1 MGHTV
6 YQFINIVIYQL
17 ILLII
22 IIIIII
28 YVQIHIYTIYIH
40 TYIYIYIYIYIYYF
54 LIKYMKSQWGI
65 LSNFLLLKSKGVK
78 MILKEHSTF

>member
-1 MGHTV
+1 MGHTID
-6 YQFINIVIYQL
+6 QFINIVIYQL
-17 ILLII
+17 LLLII

-28 YVQIHIYTIYIH
+28 IYVHIHIYTIY
-40 TYIYIYIYIYIYYF
+40 TCIYIYIYYF

>member
-28 YVQIHIYTIYIH
+28 IIIYVHIHIYTIYIH
-40 TYIYIYIYIYIYYF
+40 TYIYIYIYYF

>member
-17 ILLII
+17 MLLII

-28 YVQIHIYTIYIH
+28 IIYVHIHIYTIYIH
-40 TYIYIYIYIYIYYF
+40 TYIYIYIYYF

>member
-1 MGHTV
+1 MGHTID
-6 YQFINIVIYQL
+6 QFINIVIYQL
-17 ILLII
+17 LLLII

-28 YVQIHIYTIYIH
+28 IIIYVHIHIYTYTH
-40 TYIYIYIYIYIYYF
+40 IYIYIYIYYF